1 MRVVR
6 SECVT
11 KNHSE
16 NERSLAC
23 SVKLTQRIARC
34 CEFSMSHH
42 GTRDE
47 TILHA
52 NTCIKYCPA
61 FETHISA
68 LSLNTRCCSKP
79 NNIGHR
85 AQMQPHTKEFKDIS
99 SQGEF
104 PASPY
109 LRPMDK
115 KRGGYVETDLESNDS
130 TASGLSFATASSSVA
145 DTLSTASYATAPSK
159 YSYWSDGYEKSASQE
174 IKARA
179 LASDPDSIIEALARC
194 EILSATNLPQAI
206 NIAKDIM
213 ETCIELLSDSH
224 VFLMPVRTTLGSLY
238 IKAGQFE
245 AAEINLQAAFNTWL
259 ENQSQENE
267 GIEQILFPL
276 GKRHFESQFLSFVI
290 F

>member
-1 MRVVR
+1 MMM
-6 SECVT
+6 
-11 KNHSE
+11 
-16 NERSLAC
+16 NEQGIMM
-23 SVKLTQRIARC
+23 KLTKLQALLLND
-34 CEFSMSHH
+34 EL
-42 GTRDE
+42 RDE
-47 TILHA
+47 TILQA
-52 NTCIKYCPA
+52 NTCNKHCSA
-61 FETHISA
+61 FETHFFA
-68 LSLNTRCCSKP
+68 LTFNARFSKP
-79 NNIGHR
+79 NIISHR
-85 AQMQPHTKEFKDIS
+85 VQMQPHTKEFKDIS
-99 SQGEF
+99 SQGES

-159 YSYWSDGYEKSASQE
+159 YSYWSDGYENSASQE
-174 IKARA
+174 VKARA

-245 AAEINLQAAFNTWL
+245 AAEVNLQAAFNTWL

-276 GKRHFESQFLSFVI
+276 GEHYFENQFLSFVI